1 MCSLTLA
8 LVLGACWAEPPD
20 ADKPAEPA
28 GSQPAP
34 DPAPP
39 EADPAPPEADPAPP
53 EADAAPLEA
62 DAAPLEA
69 DATPPEADPEPAAAP
84 GPTFTVIARLLE
96 PLPPMWHCGIVH
108 VTSVVKFEVVRV
120 VEGRFEE
127 TILYARVSC
136 PTSPPTSPSTRTR
149 EFRWTVG
156 DTYELTLH
164 AAGMRRL
171 GAPSDE
177 PDKLYE
183 LFLIDA
189 S

>member
-20 ADKPAEPA
+20 ANKPVEPA

-39 EADPAPPEADPAPP
+39 EAAPAPPEAVPVPP
-53 EADAAPLEA
+53 EAAPA
-62 DAAPLEA
+62 
-69 DATPPEADPEPAAAP
+69 PPEADPEPAAAP

-149 EFRWTVG
+149 EFLWTVG
-156 DTYELTLH
+156 DTYEITLH

-171 GAPSDE
+171 GAPPDE

-183 LFLIDA
+183 LFLIDP